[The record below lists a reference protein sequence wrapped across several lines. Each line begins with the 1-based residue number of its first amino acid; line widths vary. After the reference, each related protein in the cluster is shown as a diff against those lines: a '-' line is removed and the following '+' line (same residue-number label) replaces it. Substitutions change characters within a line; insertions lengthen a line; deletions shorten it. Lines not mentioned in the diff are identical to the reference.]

1 MFNNWFT
8 KEKPFISG
16 TTTTG
21 GSGGFGV
28 SKSGA
33 SGGGWPFDLDN
44 LRFDGNKKPFF
55 SAYTSTN
62 NDATIHGR
70 YLKPDGT
77 AFYVTQSSDS
87 DRIRKYTM
95 STAFDIS
102 TCSYDSVSTTQLRT
116 DHATYPAAIFFKT
129 DGTRVFYLDG
139 ISTSNCI
146 LRSYT
151 LSTPWDITGTMTED
165 SNSYNIH
172 NTTGSLA
179 IYSLTF
185 KPDGTKFWVCDGAS
199 NSTVWEFSLSSAWDL
214 TTVSYLRANS
224 STFTGYSNGYLS
236 GISWKPDGTIFYTT
250 HHGSTSLRQCTAST
264 PWNIDSSSLGSL
276 SGSSYY
282 QLLNGIDCKGNN
294 LQWKSDGTKA
304 YVISSRDEFIH
315 ELQPGTAWTIG
326 GPIYGNDI
334 NYYNDNAYTDF
345 IHVYKKTSQQSLYSM
360 RWNPDGTKFYLS
372 PSTAGIKEFSVST
385 PYDFKST
392 WTNTGQTIPNTGLGY
407 GIIAFNYNTDGTRFF
422 LMELQNHIV
431 KQYNLSTGFDFST
444 ETDANADLDLTV
456 GSGSAGV
463 TGGAIA
469 DNGQYIYMCRG
480 SVIYQW
486 TLSTPWNLST
496 ASYTASITLTT
507 MSRMKISPDGTQ
519 IITMQWS
526 SSDTTFRSYTLSTA
540 WDVTTAT
547 LDKTKTLAQIGMPEP
562 GGGDITPC
570 WEIHDDQ
577 WDLFPY
583 YATFG
588 YRLYC

>member
-44 LRFDGNKKPFF
+44 LRFDGKKAFF

-62 NDATIHGR
+62 LDTTIHGR

-95 STAFDIS
+95 STPFDIS

-116 DHATYPAAIFFKT
+116 DYGIYPAAIFFKP

-139 ISTSNCI
+139 TSTSNCI

-165 SNSYNIH
+165 SNSFDLISIV
-172 NTTGSLA
+172 GSVAL
-179 IYSLTF
+179 YSFTF
-185 KPDGTKFWVCDGAS
+185 KPDGTRFWTCDG
-199 NSTVWEFSLSSAWDL
+199 NSTSAVYEFSLSTAWDL
-214 TTVSYLRANS
+214 GNVSFVKQNS
-224 STFTGYSNGYLS
+224 STYSGYSNGYLS
-236 GISWKPDGTIFYTT
+236 GISWKPDGTIFYTS
-250 HHGSTSLRQCTAST
+250 HHGSKSLRQCTAST
-264 PWNIDSSSLGSL
+264 PWDISTSSLGSVG
-276 SGSSYY
+276 GSSYY
-282 QLLNGIDCKGNN
+282 QLFTSMDSRGNN
-294 LQWKSDGTKA
+294 LQWKSDGTRA
-304 YVISSRDEFIH
+304 YMLSSHDEFIH
-315 ELQPGTAWTIG
+315 ELQPSTAWTIN
-326 GPIYGNDI
+326 GPLYGNDV
-334 NYYNDNAYTDF
+334 NYYNDNAYTDL

-372 PSTAGIKEFSVST
+372 PSTSGIKEFSVST

-392 WTNTGQTIPNTGLGY
+392 WTNTGQDIPNTGLGY

-422 LMELQNHIV
+422 LMELQNKVV
-431 KQYNLSTGFDFST
+431 KQYNLSTGFGFGT
-444 ETDANADLDLTV
+444 ETDANADLDLTS
-456 GSGSAGV
+456 GSGTTGV

-469 DNGQYIYMCRG
+469 DNGQYIYMNRG
-480 SVIYQW
+480 SAIYQW
-486 TLSTPWNLST
+486 TLSTPWELST
-496 ASYTASITLTT
+496 ASYTASITLFG

-519 IITMQWS
+519 IITMNRQS
-526 SSDTTFRSYTLSTA
+526 SNVTFRSYTLSTA

-547 LDKTKTLAQIGMPEP
+547 IDKTKTLAQIGMPEP
-562 GGGDITPC
+562 GGGDLPAC
-570 WEIHDDQ
+570 WDIHGDQ